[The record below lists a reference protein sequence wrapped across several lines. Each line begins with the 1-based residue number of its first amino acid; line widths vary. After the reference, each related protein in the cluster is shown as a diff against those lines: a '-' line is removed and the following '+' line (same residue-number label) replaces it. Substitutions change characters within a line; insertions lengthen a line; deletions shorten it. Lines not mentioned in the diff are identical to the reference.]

1 MIAFLYKVA
10 VHMVEIPEDEDEKE
24 VERDHYNWQL
34 VSPFNTLVTVLIEAI
49 GLVTGDL
56 AKNAVISGL
65 KKECF
70 TMDISLL
77 LSLLN
82 RYNLVINDHCEVSE
96 DASFQSLAQPAESVQ
111 VPAQTPVQPAVQP
124 VAQAP
129 AQPVGDLL
137 GMPAQSVDDL
147 LGMPAPQPSTVDD
160 LLGMPAPQP
169 STVDDLLGMPAPQP
183 SAVDDLLGM
192 PVTQPSAVDDLL
204 GGVAPAAQ
212 SVASVNMFSGMA
224 ASPEGVLCSSQPIE
238 EAYKPLYNEAI
249 QVAKQL
255 KLLISSKDF
264 PLDDIVYLSRLND
277 GLRTLLSEVGVV
289 WRCDV

>member
-169 STVDDLLGMPAPQP
+169 S
-183 SAVDDLLGM
+183 AVDDLLGM

>member
-96 DASFQSLAQPAESVQ
+96 DASFQSPVQPAESVQ

-129 AQPVGDLL
+129 ARPVGDLL
-137 GMPAQSVDDL
+137 GMPAQS
-147 LGMPAPQPSTVDD
+147 VDD

>member
-96 DASFQSLAQPAESVQ
+96 DASFQSPVQPAESVQ
-111 VPAQTPVQPAVQP
+111 VPAQTPVQRAVLP

-137 GMPAQSVDDL
+137 GMPAQS
-147 LGMPAPQPSTVDD
+147 VDD

>member
-1 MIAFLYKVA
+1 MRKASKRNFQLVLR
-10 VHMVEIPEDEDEKE
+10 EDEDEKE

-49 GLVTGDL
+49 GLVTGAL

-96 DASFQSLAQPAESVQ
+96 DASFQSPVQPAESVQ

-137 GMPAQSVDDL
+137 GMPAQS
-147 LGMPAPQPSTVDD
+147 VDD

>member
-96 DASFQSLAQPAESVQ
+96 DASFQSLVQPAESVQ

-129 AQPVGDLL
+129 AQPVDDLL
-137 GMPAQSVDDL
+137 GMPAQS
-147 LGMPAPQPSTVDD
+147 VDD

>member
-96 DASFQSLAQPAESVQ
+96 DASFQSLVQPAESVQ

-137 GMPAQSVDDL
+137 GMPAQS
-147 LGMPAPQPSTVDD
+147 VDD

>member
-96 DASFQSLAQPAESVQ
+96 DASFQSPVQPAESAVQSAVQPVTQ
-111 VPAQTPVQPAVQP
+111 VPVQP

-137 GMPAQSVDDL
+137 GMPAQS
-147 LGMPAPQPSTVDD
+147 VDD

>member
-96 DASFQSLAQPAESVQ
+96 DASFQSSVQPAESVQ

-160 LLGMPAPQP
+160 LLGM
-169 STVDDLLGMPAPQP
+169 SAPQP

-224 ASPEGVLCSSQPIE
+224 ASPEGVLCGSQPIE
-238 EAYKPLYNEAI
+238 EAYKPLYNESI
-249 QVAKQL
+249 KVAKQL

>member
-96 DASFQSLAQPAESVQ
+96 DASFQSLVQPAESVQ
-111 VPAQTPVQPAVQP
+111 VPAQTPVQPAVHP

-137 GMPAQSVDDL
+137 GMPAQS
-147 LGMPAPQPSTVDD
+147 VDD

>member
-1 MIAFLYKVA
+1 
-10 VHMVEIPEDEDEKE
+10 
-24 VERDHYNWQL
+24 
-34 VSPFNTLVTVLIEAI
+34 
-49 GLVTGDL
+49 
-56 AKNAVISGL
+56 
-65 KKECF
+65 
-70 TMDISLL
+70 MDISLL

-96 DASFQSLAQPAESVQ
+96 DASFQSPI
-111 VPAQTPVQPAVQP
+111 QP
-124 VAQAP
+124 VAQPVAQVSAQP

-137 GMPAQSVDDL
+137 GMPPQSVDDL
-147 LGMPAPQPSTVDD
+147 LGMPAT
-160 LLGMPAPQP
+160 
-169 STVDDLLGMPAPQP
+169 QP

-192 PVTQPSAVDDLL
+192 PVTQRSAVDDLL

-212 SVASVNMFSGMA
+212 SVAPMNMFSGMA

-277 GLRTLLSEVGVV
+277 SLRTLLWEVGVV

>member
-1 MIAFLYKVA
+1 MRKASKRNFQLVLR
-10 VHMVEIPEDEDEKE
+10 EDEDEKE

-96 DASFQSLAQPAESVQ
+96 DASFQSPVQPAESVQ

-137 GMPAQSVDDL
+137 GMPAQS
-147 LGMPAPQPSTVDD
+147 VDD